1 MALIRMRIRSAQ
13 GSKDKTM
20 LVLSRRAGEGFVIG
34 EDVEVVV
41 LGFDGRTV
49 KIGIRAP
56 RHVPIVRKELQAV
69 AAQNATALNMP
80 APDRLRSALLEVEQT
95 ILERNRRES

>member
-1 MALIRMRIRSAQ
+1 
-13 GSKDKTM
+13 M
-20 LVLSRRAGEGFVIG
+20 LVLSRRAGEGFLIG

-56 RHVPIVRKELQAV
+56 RHIPIVRNELQAV
-69 AAQNATALNMP
+69 AAQNAAAANMP
-80 APDRLRSALLEVEQT
+80 APDRLQSALLEMEQAF
-95 ILERNRRES
+95 LQRNGQQS